1 MNKRKFIEEHY
12 QLLLDILDC
21 VKVGV
26 YIADG
31 EGNTILVNKESE
43 KTGGISREELRGKN
57 MADLIE
63 EGYVSDS
70 TIIKSIKS
78 HREENIIQELGD
90 GGKLF
95 ITGVPV
101 IEEGKVDVVV
111 CTERD
116 ITETTHLKNLLEE
129 TQAHVESYNK
139 ELEYLRLDS
148 KKRKKIIVSE
158 SYEMRSALEKANRLA
173 KLDTTVLLLGESG
186 TGKDLLAEY
195 IFTNSERND
204 KAFIKINC
212 AAIPENLIE
221 SELFGYEKGSF
232 TGAEREGKIGIFEA
246 CNGGTLYLDEIGD
259 LPVQMQ
265 SKLLR
270 VIQEKEIFR
279 VGGKEN
285 IPVDVRII
293 AATNVDLTKAIQEGR
308 FREDFYYRL
317 SVVPIIMP
325 PLRSRKDDI
334 EPLALHFINIFN
346 KKYHFKKNILPEG
359 IEILKGYNWPGNVR
373 ELSNVIERCMIG
385 YDGDFIT
392 KFQIERQLVSQS
404 YFEERAWGN
413 DSLSEIM
420 EKYERDIFMGL
431 LSKCKNYSEIA
442 RVLQIDKATVSRKIK
457 KYHLQP

>member
-1 MNKRKFIEEHY
+1 M
-12 QLLLDILDC
+12 
-21 VKVGV
+21 
-26 YIADG
+26 
-31 EGNTILVNKESE
+31 
-43 KTGGISREELRGKN
+43 
-57 MADLIE
+57 
-63 EGYVSDS
+63 
-70 TIIKSIKS
+70 
-78 HREENIIQELGD
+78 
-90 GGKLF
+90 
-95 ITGVPV
+95 
-101 IEEGKVDVVV
+101 
-111 CTERD
+111 
-116 ITETTHLKNLLEE
+116 
-129 TQAHVESYNK
+129 
-139 ELEYLRLDS
+139 
-148 KKRKKIIVSE
+148 
-158 SYEMRSALEKANRLA
+158 
-173 KLDTTVLLLGESG
+173 
-186 TGKDLLAEY
+186 
-195 IFTNSERND
+195 
-204 KAFIKINC
+204 
-212 AAIPENLIE
+212 
-221 SELFGYEKGSF
+221 
-232 TGAEREGKIGIFEA
+232 
-246 CNGGTLYLDEIGD
+246 YLDEIGD

-317 SVVPIIMP
+317 SVVPITMP

-334 EPLALHFINIFN
+334 EPLALHFITIFN
-346 KKYHFKKNILPEG
+346 KKYHFKKTILPEG
-359 IEILKGYNWPGNVR
+359 IEILKGYDWPGNVR

-385 YDGDFIT
+385 YDGDLIT

-457 KYHLQP
+457 KYRLQP